1 MPLKDKMELQRN
13 FQLAA
18 DSRLHSQIPGDP
30 STLLPALTGH
40 LAGESGGAQC
50 RLSPSPPVIQ
60 NLSCTC
66 ARDLQS
72 KLRLSLVRVLGTGAT
87 TCSKWDLAAL

>member
-1 MPLKDKMELQRN
+1 MQLKDKTGLQRN

-18 DSRLHSQIPGDP
+18 DSRLRSQIPGGP
-30 STLLPALTGH
+30 STLLPTLTGH
-40 LAGESGGAQC
+40 LAGEGGGAQC
-50 RLSPSPPVIQ
+50 RLSQSPPVIP

-66 ARDLQS
+66 ARDLQR
-72 KLRLSLVRVLGTGAT
+72 KLRLSLARVLGMGAT